1 MENYEEI
8 MGKLLEKLAGSAA
21 DTAAD
26 TMTKPVPTSQITVG
40 ISNRHIHLSQTDL
53 EKLFGAGYQLHCK
66 KELSQPGQFA
76 CEECVT
82 IGGPKGVL
90 EKIRIL
96 GPTRKQTQVEI
107 LMSDSFKLG
116 VKGIVRLSGNLAG
129 TPGVTV
135 IGPKGSVQLTEGVI
149 VAQRHIHMLPEEAE
163 HFGVHDGEQVDLTFD
178 GERGGTLNKVMIR
191 ATAASAL
198 ECHID
203 MEEANALG
211 VKPGTQV
218 SIKK

>member
-1 MENYEEI
+1 MENHEEI
-8 MGKLLEKLAGSAA
+8 MGKLLEKLAGSANE
-21 DTAAD
+21 
-26 TMTKPVPTSQITVG
+26 TMTKPAPASQITVG

-96 GPTRKQTQVEI
+96 GPARKQTQVEI

-163 HFGVHDGEQVDLTFD
+163 HFGVHDGEQVDLAFG
-178 GERGGTLNKVMIR
+178 GERGGTLNNVVIR
-191 ATAASAL
+191 ATTTSAL